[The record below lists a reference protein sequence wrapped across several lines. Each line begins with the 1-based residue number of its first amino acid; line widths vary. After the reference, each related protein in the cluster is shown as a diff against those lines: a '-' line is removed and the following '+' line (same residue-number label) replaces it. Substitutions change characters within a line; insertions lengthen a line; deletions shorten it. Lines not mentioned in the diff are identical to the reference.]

1 MFRITAKK
9 DLCNG
14 LISKGQS
21 FTVWSD
27 SSREPSHADVQE
39 AVKDAGVE
47 TSFFNK
53 PSAHSSDWI
62 IEKL

>member
-1 MFRITAKK
+1 M
-9 DLCNG
+9 
-14 LISKGQS
+14 
-21 FTVWSD
+21 WSD